1 MEMRTL
7 NLAAAV
13 KVASNMR
20 QCDIDCL
27 TAATTIGDPEVFGLN
42 RWQTDGAA
50 WALHDD
56 FGEPIAMGGISQVVP
71 WIGTAWMVATDVMDT
86 DSASWKKLIR
96 HSRTVFHNAAK
107 TIPRIEAHV
116 LRSWSEADKF
126 ARSLKFELEGVRY
139 RAGRNGQDILTFVYQ
154 GQP

>member
-7 NLAAAV
+7 TLAAAV
-13 KVASNMR
+13 HVASNMR
-20 QCDIDCL
+20 QTDVDCL
-27 TAATTIGDPEVFGLN
+27 TAATTITDPEVFGLN

-56 FGEPIAMGGISQVVP
+56 NGKPIAMGGISQVVP
-71 WIGTAWMVATDVMDT
+71 WCGTAWMVTTDEM
-86 DSASWKKLIR
+86 DSASWKKLMR
-96 HSRTVFHNAAK
+96 HSRKVFFNAAK

-116 LRSWSEADKF
+116 LRSWAEADKF

-154 GQP
+154 GQT

>member
-7 NLAAAV
+7 TLASAV
-13 KVASNMR
+13 AVASNMR
-20 QCDIDCL
+20 QLDRDCL
-27 TAATTIGDPEVFGLN
+27 RAVTTLESMEVFGLN

-50 WALHDD
+50 WALFND
-56 FGEPIAMGGISQVVP
+56 FDEPVAMGGISQVVP
-71 WIGTAWMVATDVMDT
+71 WAGTAWMVATDSIDG
-86 DSASWKKLIR
+86 ASWKKLIR
-96 HSRTVFHNAAK
+96 HSRTVFRNAAQ

-116 LRSWSEADKF
+116 LRSWTEADKF

-154 GQP
+154 GER